1 MRSHF
6 IIELLARIGI
16 RGTIYGINIGIIFSI
31 GSFLLLVALLIY
43 LTRSGNKEKLYL
55 LKMLA
60 IGVLSFLGFIFL
72 LIIIDLLFWE

>member
-16 RGTIYGINIGIIFSI
+16 RGTIYGINVGIIFSI

-43 LTRSGNKEKLYL
+43 LIRSGNKEKLYL

-60 IGVLSFLGFIFL
+60 IGALSFLGFIFL